1 MLAAQLALFRNLNHQ
16 LSHLQEMSQAHLEV
30 YREPSNTVEF
40 RREAY
45 QKFEAIQDRM
55 TGLRQDMMRAFPPI
69 DPVAMRILDTLD
81 RHMYTR

>member
-1 MLAAQLALFRNLNHQ
+1 
-16 LSHLQEMSQAHLEV
+16 MSQAHLEV